1 MPEGCWRFQCW
12 CELQIFANEPVKN
25 SSWCIPVFWNFPW
38 FFTAELSE
46 QMSGDAQS
54 LLSAQDGSKQLEQQF
69 GRALCF
75 AQAHVSEGFV
85 G

>member
-54 LLSAQDGSKQLEQQF
+54 VISSGWLQAVGAAIWESFVLRTGSRQ
-69 GRALCF
+69 
-75 AQAHVSEGFV
+75 
-85 G
+85 